1 LLAAILFG
9 VAGLLI
15 VVRPAISA
23 IAWIALALGLR
34 GS

>member
-1 LLAAILFG
+1 MARHRTLGDRLFIG
-9 VAGLLI
+9 INLI
-15 VVRPAISA
+15 VYG

>member
-1 LLAAILFG
+1 MARQGFRVIGLFIG
-9 VAGLLI
+9 INLI
-15 VVRPAISA
+15 IYG

>member
-1 LLAAILFG
+1 VIGLFIG
-9 VAGLLI
+9 INLI
-15 VVRPAISA
+15 VYG